1 MKWFVVVV
9 MMWQPSGYT
18 PLWIPY
24 VSFNTAEECLAHVV
38 ENQFGLFAKA
48 IQQYEGKIPPEKI
61 SCVPKDDMDELLKP
75 VEQQMNEEKKGV

>member
-9 MMWQPSGYT
+9 MMFQPDGTT

-24 VSFNTAEECLAHVV
+24 SAFDNKEDCLNYVV
-38 ENQFGLFAKA
+38 ANQFGLFAKA
-48 IQQYEGKIPPEKI
+48 IQQYEGRIPPQKI
-61 SCVPKDDMDELLKP
+61 SCVPKNEMEELLKP

>member
-24 VSFNTAEECLAHVV
+24 VSFENREECLAHVV
-38 ENQFGLFAKA
+38 ENQFVLFAKA
-48 IQQYEGKIPPEKI
+48 IQQY
-61 SCVPKDDMDELLKP
+61 
-75 VEQQMNEEKKGV
+75 GV

>member
-9 MMWQPSGYT
+9 MMFQPDGTT

-24 VSFNTAEECLAHVV
+24 STFDNQEDCLNYVV
-38 ENQFGLFAKA
+38 ANQFGLFAKA
-48 IQQYEGKIPPEKI
+48 IQQYEGRIPPQKI
-61 SCVPKDDMDELLKP
+61 SCVPKEDMEELLKP

>member
-9 MMWQPSGYT
+9 MLFQPDGTT

-24 VSFNTAEECLAHVV
+24 SAFDNKEDCLNYVV
-38 ENQFGLFAKA
+38 ANQFGLFAKA
-48 IQQYEGKIPPEKI
+48 IQQYEGRIPPQKI
-61 SCVPKDDMDELLKP
+61 SCVPKTEMEELLKP

>member
-9 MMWQPSGYT
+9 MMWQPSGHT

-24 VSFNTAEECLAHVV
+24 VSFDTVEECLAHVV

-48 IQQYEGKIPPEKI
+48 IQQYEGKIPPQKI

-75 VEQQMNEEKKGV
+75 VEQQMNLSLIHI

>member
-9 MMWQPSGYT
+9 MMWQPSGHT

-24 VSFNTAEECLAHVV
+24 VSFDTVEECLAHVV

-48 IQQYEGKIPPEKI
+48 IQQYEGKIPPQKI
-61 SCVPKDDMDELLKP
+61 SCVPKDDMDELLTP

>member
-9 MMWQPSGYT
+9 MMWQPSGHT

-24 VSFNTAEECLAHVV
+24 VSFDTVEECLAHVV
-38 ENQFGLFAKA
+38 ENQFVLFAKA
-48 IQQYEGKIPPEKI
+48 IQQYEGKIPPQKI
-61 SCVPKDDMDELLKP
+61 SCVPKDDLGELLKP

>member
-9 MMWQPSGYT
+9 MMWQPSGHT
-18 PLWIPY
+18 PLWIPD
-24 VSFNTAEECLAHVV
+24 VSFDTVEECLAHVV

-48 IQQYEGKIPPEKI
+48 IQQYEGKIPPQKI

>member
-24 VSFNTAEECLAHVV
+24 VSFENREECLAHVV
-38 ENQFGLFAKA
+38 ENQFVLFAKA
-48 IQQYEGKIPPEKI
+48 IQQYEGKITPQQI
-61 SCVPKDDMDELLKP
+61 SCVPEKGMQELLIP
-75 VEQQMNEEKKGV
+75 IDEQLDEEKRGV

>member
-9 MMWQPSGYT
+9 MMWQPSGHT

-24 VSFNTAEECLAHVV
+24 VSFDTVEECLAHVV

-48 IQQYEGKIPPEKI
+48 IQQYEGKIPPQKI

>member
-48 IQQYEGKIPPEKI
+48 IQQYEGKIPPQKI

>member
-1 MKWFVVVV
+1 

-48 IQQYEGKIPPEKI
+48 IQQYEGKIPPQKI

>member
-9 MMWQPSGYT
+9 MMFQPDGTT

-24 VSFNTAEECLAHVV
+24 STFDKKEDCLNYVV
-38 ENQFGLFAKA
+38 ANQFGLFAKA
-48 IQQYEGKIPPEKI
+48 IQQYEGRIPPQKI